1 MRFLNILSSKECEE
15 FIEYFESQSNHKD
28 VQVKG
33 SNILYNSKKAMEL
46 CREFRK
52 LVEPKIEYKLEPYQ
66 AWIRKY
72 YKGNVLHKHWD
83 GQADCAM
90 SVMLGQSD
98 DTPNPLFIYYEDT
111 PEKIILNKGDGYFFE
126 GGRIEHERPPIE
138 SEYLYGMYL
147 GYKKV
152 NKETTLL

>member
-1 MRFLNILSSKECEE
+1 
-15 FIEYFESQSNHKD
+15 
-28 VQVKG
+28 
-33 SNILYNSKKAMEL
+33 
-46 CREFRK
+46 
-52 LVEPKIEYKLEPYQ
+52 
-66 AWIRKY
+66 
-72 YKGNVLHKHWD
+72 
-83 GQADCAM
+83 M

-111 PEKIILNKGDGYFFE
+111 PEKIVLNKGDGYFFE
-126 GGRIEHERPPIE
+126 GGTIEHERPLIE